1 MKLTKIQRAELK
13 QKFGG
18 HCAYC
23 GCELGD
29 KWQADHLEPIRR
41 NDDGTCMNPHLD
53 VYENLMPACNIC
65 NKNKHSF
72 PLEFWR
78 KTLEDSNRKLNDYVA
93 NYRLALKFGQI
104 RETTQPIVFYF
115 EKMGV
120 PEAILEAERRG

>member
-1 MKLTKIQRAELK
+1 MKLTKLQRAELK
-13 QKFGG
+13 QKYGG

-41 NDDGTCMNPHLD
+41 NLDGTCLNPHLD

-78 KTLEDSNRKLNDYVA
+78 KTLEDSNRKLKDYVA
-93 NYRLALKFGQI
+93 NYRLALMFGQV
-104 RETTQPIVFYF
+104 RETTQPVVFYF
-115 EKMGV
+115 EKTG
-120 PEAILEAERRG
+120 EA